1 MYNCLLG
8 CLLWFMQPAV
18 LIEAI
23 TAPRMRVSL
32 PCILLIAITSDQA
45 DAVFHIPLYYWIY
58 AYAAACL
65 YYAAVCLYYA
75 CIVLLHACIMLL
87 YAGNMLL
94 AYYVDMMYGCSLF
107 VTHTAYSLHSLRG
120 VSFGVCDT
128 HGHAWAR
135 LGTSLRGGC
144 YSPFC
149 MRRVLGL
156 HSTTWPGAWP

>member
-8 CLLWFMQPAV
+8 CLLWFMQPV

-23 TAPRMRVSL
+23 TAPRMRVSP
-32 PCILLIAITSDQA
+32 PCILLIARSGRCGISYS
-45 DAVFHIPLYYWIY
+45 AVLLDICLCCCMLVLCCCMLVLCLY
-58 AYAAACL
+58 YAAACL
-65 YYAAVCLYYA
+65 YYAAVCWY
-75 CIVLLHACIMLL
+75 
-87 YAGNMLL
+87 MLL

-107 VTHTAYSLHSLRG
+107 ITHTAYFLHSLRG

-128 HGHAWAR
+128 HGHAWAC

-149 MRRVLGL
+149 M
-156 HSTTWPGAWP
+156 HA